1 VSPTDVLDVDS
12 ATYQRASTAC
22 DVAAD
27 ALHAALT
34 ELRSALDGTG
44 SMAGSDAGGQDW
56 GGGYVTAVGSS
67 FAGAHATVSALTNY
81 GHLLARAAANHD
93 AAEADAA
100 RLPRPHETDPW
111 GATSSAGVVHPPV
124 AVPPSAVGDSGPGLQ
139 GAIDLAAAVG
149 VPCPNG
155 DVDKLTRASSAWT
168 TFARTVAEVR
178 VGVLD
183 ASGNM
188 FGSIMSPEIG
198 SIYRELRLIA
208 DACDRLRADADVLA
222 TSCRDFATE
231 LGELRARIKSLIE
244 DFAIEEAASIAV
256 GIGLAALTA
265 GLSAAAGA
273 AIAAGRFTMTA
284 NRVRRIIDDVRE
296 ALGLHRLTDRA
307 MSSRRSMDDL
317 TDIADRPEVDLD
329 GAVIPKPP
337 TLDRI
342 PEQRWGDPASLDDHF
357 ARHGNDFGAR
367 SPEEYARM
375 ATEFFERD
383 DLPRKVTPDGTIR
396 IYDPSTNTFG
406 AYNADGTTKTF
417 FTPGSGA
424 DYWERQPGSAPR

>member
-1 VSPTDVLDVDS
+1 MSPTDVLDVDS
-12 ATYQRASTAC
+12 GTYARASTAC
-22 DVAAD
+22 DVAGG
-27 ALHAALT
+27 ALYTALT
-34 ELRSALDGTG
+34 ELRTALDGVG
-44 SMAGSDAGGQDW
+44 SMAGSDAGGRDW
-56 GGGYVTAVGSS
+56 GSGYDTAARSL
-67 FAGAHATVSALTNY
+67 FAGTHTTVSALTNY
-81 GHLLARAAANHD
+81 GNLLARAAANHE

-100 RLPRPHETDPW
+100 RLPRPHEKDPQ
-111 GATSSAGVVHPPV
+111 AAPRPPV
-124 AVPPSAVGDSGPGLQ
+124 PVPVSAVGDSGPGLQ
-139 GAIDLAAAVG
+139 GAIDLASAVG

-155 DVDKLTRASSAWT
+155 DVDKLSRAVSAWT
-168 TFARTVAEVR
+168 TFARAVGDVR

-208 DACDRLRADADVLA
+208 DACERLRADAGVLA
-222 TSCRDFATE
+222 SSCRDFASQ
-231 LGELRARIKSLIE
+231 LGELRGRIKSLIE

-256 GIGLAALTA
+256 GIGLAAVTA
-265 GLSAAAGA
+265 GLSAAASA

-317 TDIADRPEVDLD
+317 TEIADRPAVDLD
-329 GAVIPKPP
+329 GALIPKAP
-337 TLDRI
+337 TVDRI
-342 PEQRWGDPASLDDHF
+342 PGQRWGDPASLDDHF
-357 ARHGNDFGAR
+357 ARHGTDFGAR
-367 SPEEYARM
+367 SAQEYAQM
-375 ATEFFERD
+375 ATEFSERT

>member
-1 VSPTDVLDVDS
+1 MSPTDVLDVDS
-12 ATYQRASTAC
+12 ATYHRAADAC

-34 ELRSALDGTG
+34 ELRTSLESTG

-56 GGGYVTAVGSS
+56 GSGYDTAARSL
-67 FAGAHATVSALTNY
+67 FAGTHATVAALTNY
-81 GHLLARAAANHD
+81 GNLLFRAGANHE

-100 RLPRPHETDPW
+100 HLPRPHETDPT
-111 GATSSAGVVHPPV
+111 APVRPPV
-124 AVPPSAVGDSGPGLQ
+124 TVPPSAIGDAGPGLQ
-139 GAIDLAAAVG
+139 GAIDLASAVG

-155 DVDKLTRASSAWT
+155 DVDKLGRAVSAWT
-168 TFARTVAEVR
+168 TFARVVGDVR
-178 VGVLD
+178 AGVLD

-208 DACDRLRADADVLA
+208 DACERVRSDAGVLA
-222 TSCRDFATE
+222 SSCRDFASQ
-231 LGELRARIKSLIE
+231 LGELRAQIKSLIE

-256 GIGLAALTA
+256 GIGLAAVTA
-265 GLSAAAGA
+265 GVSAAASA
-273 AIAAGRFTMTA
+273 AIAAGRFTVTA

-296 ALGLHRLTDRA
+296 VLGLHRLTDRA

-317 TDIADRPEVDLD
+317 TDIADRPAVDLD
-329 GAVIPKPP
+329 GVPVPKSPMADP
-337 TLDRI
+337 LG
-342 PEQRWGDPASLDDHF
+342 PSHNSGQKWGDPGSLDDHF
-357 ARHGNDFGAR
+357 ARHGNDFGAT
-367 SPEEYARM
+367 SADDYARM
-375 ATEFFERD
+375 ATEFFERK
-383 DLPRKVTPDGTIR
+383 DLPTKVTPDGTVR

-424 DYWERQPGSAPR
+424 DYWERQPGSAPQ